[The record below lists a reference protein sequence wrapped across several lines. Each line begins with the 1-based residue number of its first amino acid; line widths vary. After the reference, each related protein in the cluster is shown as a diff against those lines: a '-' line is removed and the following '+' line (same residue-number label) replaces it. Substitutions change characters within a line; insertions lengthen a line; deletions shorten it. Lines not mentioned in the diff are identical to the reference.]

1 MGEAVRKARVVR
13 SGCVYF
19 LLCRSC
25 GQCSEIEMEIK
36 FQFKSEMSGSTG
48 VVARSSNPGSNR
60 GDGGQEAGESR
71 LIL

>member
-1 MGEAVRKARVVR
+1 MYQAWGLAHGWNYGYRYVQGVR

-36 FQFKSEMSGSTG
+36 FQFKSEIKMQI
-48 VVARSSNPGSNR
+48 N
-60 GDGGQEAGESR
+60 D
-71 LIL
+71 